1 VLKAFRVTT
10 SPDLC
15 TPLTVQVF
23 YSDEHALTLG
33 IRQIQVKKSCG
44 STTGTTTTN
53 YPFTP
58 MASPGPTA
66 QSADH
71 PQVGSTFNDG
81 GDQDG
86 TDTSDRPM
94 FPALFITDE
103 TYNPP
108 FPQNLAGDWQY
119 GGKAIPPHFVSGTWK
134 GAVRIVDHTTNPAT
148 ITVTPDADPTGNHW
162 NLGPGADAVPPGL
175 LDEGYGAEVR
185 WNIAE
190 LGLLPGH
197 TYRLYFIVHDGD
209 QNHTGGDSG
218 QGCAYITMPGGPAA
232 SPTPTATA
240 SPTPTATPTATPG
253 VVLATSKTFSG
264 KTFTVTFE
272 NDTAVSQLLTRLQ
285 MTWPQAT
292 NGNLTKIV
300 MNVGTNTTIYNTPTG
315 NGMLD
320 TMTFLGTAAARTIP
334 PGSCGTL
341 QFTFANNVSTN
352 NASYTGTATFSPFG
366 PVTYLP

>member
-1 VLKAFRVTT
+1 MKAFRVTT
-10 SPDLC
+10 SADAC

-33 IRQIQVKKSCG
+33 IRQIQVKKTCG
-44 STTGTTTTN
+44 TTTGTTTTN
-53 YPFTP
+53 YPISA

-66 QSADH
+66 QSATN
-71 PQVGSTFNDG
+71 PAVGSTFNNG

-94 FPALFITDE
+94 FPALFITDT

-108 FPQNLAGDWQY
+108 NPLAGDWQY
-119 GGKAIPPHFVSGTWK
+119 GGTAIEPSFVSGTWK
-134 GAVRIVDHTTNPAT
+134 GAIRIVDHTTNPAT
-148 ITVTPDADPTGNHW
+148 ITVTPDADPAVNHW
-162 NLGPGADAVPPGL
+162 ILGPGSDPVPPGL

-185 WNIAE
+185 WNIAD

-197 TYRLYFIVHDGD
+197 TYRLYFMVHDGD
-209 QNHTGGDSG
+209 QNQTGGDSG

-253 VVLATSKTFSG
+253 TLSATGKTFSG
-264 KTFTVTFE
+264 KTVIVTFE
-272 NDTAVSQLLTRLQ
+272 NNTGVSQVLTGLS

-292 NGNLTKIV
+292 NGNLQGIK
-300 MNVGTNTTIYNTPTG
+300 MGATTIYNTSTG
-315 NGMLD
+315 NG
-320 TMTFLGTAAARTIP
+320 TVTITSFPSNTTTARTIAA
-334 PGSCGTL
+334 GSCATL
-341 QFTFANNVSTN
+341 TFSFANNVNTN
-352 NASYTGTATFSPFG
+352 PGSYTGSATFSPFG